1 MERQT
6 TKTTV
11 INLYGGPSSGKS
23 TLMAGIFYS
32 LRCLGYNIEMCPEW
46 IKWSVFKRDS
56 YSFKHQE
63 YIFAQQ
69 LSQLK
74 CIAEYGVPLIVTDAP
89 ILLSLI
95 YGKTFDSPLAQLIKE
110 QYEHFENID
119 IFVQRAFPYRISS
132 RVHTEAIAKEIDTK
146 CIDLLQSGIVK
157 QWDEVKGD
165 QQGLAESVKL
175 IRTLYR
181 EGKGR
186 C

>member
-1 MERQT
+1 MPT
-6 TKTTV
+6 NKATV

-32 LRCLGYNIEMCPEW
+32 MICLGYNIEMCPEW
-46 IKWSVFKRDS
+46 IKWAVFKRDA

-74 CIAEYGVPLIVTDAP
+74 CIAEYGVPLIVTDSP

-95 YGKTFDSPLAQLIKE
+95 YGNTVDSPLAHLIKE
-110 QYEHFENID
+110 QYEQFENIN
-119 IFVQRAFPYRISS
+119 IFVQRAFPYRTSS
-132 RVHTEAIAKEIDTK
+132 RVNAEDIAKEIDVK
-146 CIDLLQSGIVK
+146 CRDLLQSGIVK
-157 QWDEVKGD
+157 QWEKVKGN
-165 QQGLAESVKL
+165 QQGLVDSIKL